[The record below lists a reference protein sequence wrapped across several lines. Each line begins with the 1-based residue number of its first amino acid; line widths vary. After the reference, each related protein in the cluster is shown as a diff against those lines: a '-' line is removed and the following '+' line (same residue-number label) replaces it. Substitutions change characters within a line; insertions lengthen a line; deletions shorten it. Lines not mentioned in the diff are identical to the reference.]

1 MDVKKIQAAIEQL
14 KQGGLVIVMDD
25 LDREAEGDL
34 VGLASKA
41 TPAKVNFMTKHAR
54 GLMCVPMAPA
64 VADRLELRQMTVD
77 NTDPFGTA
85 FTISVDH
92 HSTTTGI
99 SAFDRCR
106 TISHLA
112 DPASRNADFYK
123 PGHIFPLVA
132 KAGGVLER
140 NGHTEAAVD
149 LAKLAGVEPVAYI
162 CEILKDNGE
171 MARSPELH
179 EMAAEYGLPIITIKD
194 LQEYRRNPVSR
205 PVAEVKLPSA
215 YGDFRLRRFAGDNLA
230 LIKGDLAGEEPVLV
244 RLHSECFTGDVLGS
258 LRCDCGPQLHAA
270 MERISAAGRGV
281 VLYLRQEGRGIGLA
295 NKLRAYRLQEQ
306 GYDTVE
312 ANEQLGF
319 QPDERQYDLAA
330 KILKQLGVRRVALL
344 TNNPDKISQLGLDGI
359 EIARRVPLE
368 IQPNR
373 YDRNYL
379 TTKKEKFHHLLTLE
393 AD

>member
-215 YGDFRLRRFAGDNLA
+215 YGDFRLRRFTGDNLA
-230 LIKGDLAGEEPVLV
+230 LIKGNLAGEEPVLV

-330 KILKQLGVRRVALL
+330 KMLKQLGVRRVALL

-373 YDRNYL
+373 SDRNYL

>member
-64 VADRLELRQMTVD
+64 AADRLELRQMTVD

-179 EMAAEYGLPIITIKD
+179 EMAAEYGLPTITIKD

-205 PVAEVKLPSA
+205 PVEEVKLPSA
-215 YGDFRLRRFAGDNLA
+215 YGNFRLRRFAGDNLA

-330 KILKQLGVRRVALL
+330 KMLKQLGVRRVALL
-344 TNNPDKISQLGLDGI
+344 TNNPDKISQLRLDGI

-373 YDRNYL
+373 YDQRYL

>member
-205 PVAEVKLPSA
+205 PVEEVKLPSA
-215 YGDFRLRRFAGDNLA
+215 YGDFRLRRFTGDNLA
-230 LIKGDLAGEEPVLV
+230 LIKGNLAGEEPVLV

-330 KILKQLGVRRVALL
+330 KMLKQLGVRRVALL

>member
-140 NGHTEAAVD
+140 NGHTEAGAD

-171 MARSPELH
+171 MARAPELH

-205 PVAEVKLPSA
+205 PVEEVKLPSA
-215 YGDFRLRRFAGDNLA
+215 YGDFHLRRFTGDNLA

-330 KILKQLGVRRVALL
+330 KMLKQLGVRRVALL

>member
-64 VADRLELRQMTVD
+64 VANRLELRQMTVD

-205 PVAEVKLPSA
+205 PVEEVKLPSA

-319 QPDERQYDLAA
+319 RPDERQYDLAA
-330 KILKQLGVRRVALL
+330 KMLKQLGVRRVALL
-344 TNNPDKISQLGLDGI
+344 TNNPDKISQLRLDGI

-373 YDRNYL
+373 YDQRYL

>member
-34 VGLASKA
+34 IGLASKA

-179 EMAAEYGLPIITIKD
+179 EMAAEYGSPIITIKD

-205 PVAEVKLPSA
+205 PVEEVKLPSA
-215 YGDFRLRRFAGDNLA
+215 YGNFRLRRFAGDNLA

-330 KILKQLGVRRVALL
+330 KMLKQLGVRRVALL
-344 TNNPDKISQLGLDGI
+344 TNNPDKISQLRLDGI

-373 YDRNYL
+373 YDQRYL

>member
-205 PVAEVKLPSA
+205 PVEEVKLPSA
-215 YGDFRLRRFAGDNLA
+215 YGDFRLRRFTGDNLA
-230 LIKGDLAGEEPVLV
+230 LIKGNLAGEEPVLV
-244 RLHSECFTGDVLGS
+244 RLYSECFTGDVLGS

-330 KILKQLGVRRVALL
+330 KMLKQLGVRRVAHL

>member
-64 VADRLELRQMTVD
+64 AADRLELRQMTVD

-179 EMAAEYGLPIITIKD
+179 EMAAEYGLPTITIKD

-215 YGDFRLRRFAGDNLA
+215 YGNFRLRRFAGDNLA

-270 MERISAAGRGV
+270 MERISAAGRGM

-319 QPDERQYDLAA
+319 RPDERQYDLAA
-330 KILKQLGVRRVALL
+330 KMLKQLGVRRVALL
-344 TNNPDKISQLGLDGI
+344 TNNPDKIGQLRLDGI
-359 EIARRVPLE
+359 EITRRVPLE

-373 YDRNYL
+373 YDQRYL

>member
-25 LDREAEGDL
+25 LDREDEGDL

-112 DPASRNADFYK
+112 DPASQNADFYK

-205 PVAEVKLPSA
+205 PVEEVKMPSA
-215 YGDFRLRRFAGDNLA
+215 YGDFRLRRFTGDNLA

-330 KILKQLGVRRVALL
+330 KMLKQLGVRRVALL

>member
-140 NGHTEAAVD
+140 NGHTEAGVD

-270 MERISAAGRGV
+270 MERISVAGRGV

-330 KILKQLGVRRVALL
+330 KMLKQLGVRRVALL

>member
-64 VADRLELRQMTVD
+64 AADRLELRQMTVD

-179 EMAAEYGLPIITIKD
+179 EMAAEYGLPTITIKD

-205 PVAEVKLPSA
+205 PVEEVKLPSA
-215 YGDFRLRRFAGDNLA
+215 YGNFRLRRFAGDNLA

-330 KILKQLGVRRVALL
+330 KMLKQLGVRRVALL
-344 TNNPDKISQLGLDGI
+344 TNNPDKISQLRLDRI

-373 YDRNYL
+373 YDQRYL